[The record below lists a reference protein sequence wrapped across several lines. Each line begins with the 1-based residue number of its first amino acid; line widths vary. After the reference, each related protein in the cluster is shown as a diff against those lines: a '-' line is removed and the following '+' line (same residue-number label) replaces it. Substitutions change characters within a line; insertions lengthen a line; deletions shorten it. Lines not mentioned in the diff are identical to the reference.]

1 VISNNFCFSEKKKM
15 RKLITITIL
24 IFIAT
29 NFRSLGCST
38 AVISGKA
45 TPDGRP
51 LLWKHRDTWSLTNKI
66 VQFFDGKYACVG
78 LVNAVDTI
86 NESIWVG
93 FNSEGFAIMN
103 SASYNLNNDT
113 VSLNGFEGKL
123 IKQALQNCNTVD
135 DFEKF
140 ITEMEKP
147 TRLEGNFGV
156 IDAFGGAAYFEL
168 GNFTFKKYDA
178 NNPADAP
185 NGYLI
190 RTNYSF
196 SGDTAGG
203 GGYIRYMTINEAF
216 EEALSNHQLD
226 YCSIMQNGSRSL
238 KHSLLDIDLNVY
250 SSVPENTP
258 TLVFF
263 NDYVPRN
270 STATSCI
277 VQGVK
282 PDENPLLCTMWSAV
296 GFPMTAI
303 TVPVWLNKDVDLP
316 MIVQY
321 DDSLK
326 DSPISNYSLKIKDN
340 VFAYKLGI
348 DSKNYIDVNQLI
360 NANGSGF
367 LQKMIPFEKQVFQK
381 SEEYLLDWR
390 KANGIENNQMKE
402 LYSWMSEEV
411 EMFYFTVLKSDLH
424 E

>member
-1 VISNNFCFSEKKKM
+1 MIS
-15 RKLITITIL
+15 RKLITLFIL
-24 IFIAT
+24 LVIAGIFRGMA
-29 NFRSLGCST
+29 CST

-45 TPDGRP
+45 TSDGRP

-113 VSLNGFEGKL
+113 IALNGFEGKL
-123 IKQALQNCNTVD
+123 IKLALQNCSTVE
-135 DFEKF
+135 DFEIL
-140 ITEMEKP
+140 ITNMQKP

-156 IDAFGGAAYFEL
+156 IDASGAAAYFEL

-203 GGYIRYMTINEAF
+203 GGYVRYVTINEAF
-216 EEALSNHQLD
+216 EKALSNRQLD
-226 YCSIMQNGSRSL
+226 YCSIIQDGSRSL
-238 KHSLLDIDLNVY
+238 KHSLLDIDLSNY
-250 SSVPENTP
+250 SNLPENTP

-263 NDYVPRN
+263 SDYVPRN
-270 STATSCI
+270 STASSCV
-277 VQGVK
+277 VQGIK
-282 PDENPLLCTMWSAV
+282 SDENPLLCTMWSAV
-296 GFPMTAI
+296 GFPMTTI
-303 TVPVWLNKDVDLP
+303 TIPVWLNKDVDLP
-316 MIVQY
+316 MVVKY

-326 DSPISNYSLKIKDN
+326 DSPISNFSLKIKDE

-348 DSKNYIDVNQLI
+348 DSKNYIDVNRLI
-360 NANGSGF
+360 NSDGSGF
-367 LQKMIPFEKQVFQK
+367 MQKMIPFEKKLLEK
-381 SEEYLLDWR
+381 SEEYLSGWR
-390 KANGIENNQMKE
+390 KTKSYDNKQMKE
-402 LYSWMSEEV
+402 LYNWISDEV
-411 EMFYFTVLKSDLH
+411 EKFYLTALKPD
-424 E
+424 